1 MTKHTAYLTAFLKD
15 LEKQGIACNMD
26 ANVLI
31 VKHHEK
37 TLEFLIADTP
47 LAMGAEKPQHVIP
60 FDYLVNSRQKLCG
73 MILSQLKMN
82 QKIFARKCDVKK
94 VEKADAEIFFNQHHL
109 LGATGSAYNL
119 GLFYEG
125 ELVALAS
132 FSKGRKMNR
141 LAAHERSFELI
152 RFCNKTGLTVT
163 GGLSRLLKSFFELKE
178 AGDIMT
184 YVDKQFSDGQSFMK
198 AGFTLHSEKV
208 AQQFLIHRKTFVR
221 KLYQGEKYDVL
232 KFYLSENAGSIKMV
246 YKAKMK

>member
-1 MTKHTAYLTAFLKD
+1 
-15 LEKQGIACNMD
+15 MD

-31 VKHHEK
+31 VKHNEK
-37 TLEFLIADTP
+37 TLKFLIADAP
-47 LAMGAEKPQHVIP
+47 VAIVAEKPQHVIP

-82 QKIFARKCDVKK
+82 QKIFARKCEVKK
-94 VEKADAEIFFNQHHL
+94 VEKSEAEIFFNQHHL

-163 GGLSRLLKSFFELKE
+163 GGLSRLLKTFFELKA

-198 AGFTLHSEKV
+198 AGFTLHSEK
-208 AQQFLIHRKTFVR
+208 APLQFLINRNTFER
-221 KLYQGEKYDVL
+221 KLFQGESFDGAN
-232 KFYLSENAGSIKMV
+232 FYLGENAGSIKMV
-246 YKAKMK
+246 YQTKKK

>member
-1 MTKHTAYLTAFLKD
+1 
-15 LEKQGIACNMD
+15 
-26 ANVLI
+26 
-31 VKHHEK
+31 
-37 TLEFLIADTP
+37 
-47 LAMGAEKPQHVIP
+47 
-60 FDYLVNSRQKLCG
+60 
-73 MILSQLKMN
+73 LSQLKMN
-82 QKIFARKCDVKK
+82 QKIFARKCEVKK

-163 GGLSRLLKSFFELKE
+163 GGLSRLLKSFFELKA

-198 AGFTLHSEKV
+198 AGFTLHSEKE
-208 AQQFLIHRKTFVR
+208 AQQFLIHRKTFER
-221 KLYQGEKYDVL
+221 KLYKGEKYDAV

-246 YKAKMK
+246 YQAKKKSEL